1 MCEKNVANP
10 GAMNF
15 LYKNCIGMQME
26 KINNRLQKAF
36 INSDP
41 NEIKECNMKIVNYL
55 SLLISTAALIHSTKN
70 KITIQYIHL
79 ESNHLPNIHKQ
90 IYKTVY
96 LSQFSY
102 NEEVFNESPPFY
114 EDKLYQSGYQN
125 KLNIS
130 LLKM

>member
-26 KINNRLQKAF
+26 KINNRLEKAF

-55 SLLISTAALIHSTKN
+55 SLLISTTALIHSTKN
-70 KITIQYIHL
+70 KIT
-79 ESNHLPNIHKQ
+79 
-90 IYKTVY
+90 
-96 LSQFSY
+96 
-102 NEEVFNESPPFY
+102 
-114 EDKLYQSGYQN
+114 
-125 KLNIS
+125 
-130 LLKM
+130 